1 MARYKKKVTE
11 VVEKVEDVIS
21 PTPKKKVVNKDKT
34 VIETVSPKK
43 KTSKVI
49 MEKPIEIVKDEVKP
63 RKVRKTKVDE
73 TIIET
78 PKKTKPI
85 VIVNEPP
92 KVQKTS
98 ELKKR
103 TRKKTKTEV
112 ASKTTKEEEP
122 KLASTPPPK
131 VQKKSE
137 LPPKEEPKIVESP
150 KPKVQKVSEPRKS
163 KKPIL
168 KVKDFYEFEEGKYVL
183 GDVEELFDEKLLK
196 KMKTSIKKL
205 SKKNH
210 GKDDKLGIHY
220 FKVGD
225 KVWDFIEYNSKILTA
240 SNSLILCKSETVTK
254 EGKLRFCKRFE
265 AKEKFKV
272 FVDYTKDDYCLYFY
286 YEDTPSPFMMLNDEA
301 LI

>member
-1 MARYKKKVTE
+1 MARKKKVE
-11 VVEKVEDVIS
+11 KVVEQVK
-21 PTPKKKVVNKDKT
+21 PKRTRKKKV
-34 VIETVSPKK
+34 E
-43 KTSKVI
+43 
-49 MEKPIEIVKDEVKP
+49 EV
-63 RKVRKTKVDE
+63 
-73 TIIET
+73 
-78 PKKTKPI
+78 KPI

-92 KVQKTS
+92 K
-98 ELKKR
+98 KR
-103 TRKKTKTEV
+103 TRKKKE
-112 ASKTTKEEEP
+112 EEEP
-122 KLASTPPPK
+122 KLASVPPPK
-131 VQKKSE
+131 VEKVIEK
-137 LPPKEEPKIVESP
+137 PKEQPKTK
-150 KPKVQKVSEPRKS
+150 KP

-220 FKVGD
+220 FKVGN

-265 AKEKFKV
+265 AKNPFKV

-286 YEDTPSPFMMLNDEA
+286 YEDEPSPFIMLNDEA

>member
-1 MARYKKKVTE
+1 MARSKKKVTE

-21 PTPKKKVVNKDKT
+21 PTPKKKVVKKDKT
-34 VIETVSPKK
+34 AIETVSQKK
-43 KTSKVI
+43 KTRKVI
-49 MEKPIEIVKDEVKP
+49 TGNPIENVKDEIKP
-63 RKVRKTKVDE
+63 TKKVHKTNDDI
-73 TIIET
+73 IIE
-78 PKKTKPI
+78 
-85 VIVNEPP
+85 PP
-92 KVQKTS
+92 
-98 ELKKR
+98 KKR
-103 TRKKTKTEV
+103 TRKKTKDEV

-137 LPPKEEPKIVESP
+137 PSTEEEPKKVEPP
-150 KPKVQKVSEPRKS
+150 KPKVQKVSEPRKP

-225 KVWDFIEYNSKILTA
+225 KVWDCIEYNNKILTA

-265 AKEKFKV
+265 AKEKFNV

-286 YEDTPSPFMMLNDEA
+286 YEDAPGPFMMLQDEA

>member
-1 MARYKKKVTE
+1 MARKTKDDTSSKIKKKEVVEEVVVEKPKRTRSTKKKVE
-11 VVEKVEDVIS
+11 E
-21 PTPKKKVVNKDKT
+21 P
-34 VIETVSPKK
+34 
-43 KTSKVI
+43 
-49 MEKPIEIVKDEVKP
+49 
-63 RKVRKTKVDE
+63 
-73 TIIET
+73 
-78 PKKTKPI
+78 KPI

-92 KVQKTS
+92 K
-98 ELKKR
+98 KR
-103 TRKKTKTEV
+103 TRKK
-112 ASKTTKEEEP
+112 KEGEP

-131 VQKKSE
+131 VEKVIEK
-137 LPPKEEPKIVESP
+137 PKEQP
-150 KPKVQKVSEPRKS
+150 KPRKP

>member
-1 MARYKKKVTE
+1 MARKTKDDTSSK
-11 VVEKVEDVIS
+11 I
-21 PTPKKKVVNKDKT
+21 KKKVVEEVVVEKPKRT
-34 VIETVSPKK
+34 RATKK
-43 KTSKVI
+43 KV
-49 MEKPIEIVKDEVKP
+49 EEP
-63 RKVRKTKVDE
+63 
-73 TIIET
+73 
-78 PKKTKPI
+78 KPI

-92 KVQKTS
+92 K
-98 ELKKR
+98 KR
-103 TRKKTKTEV
+103 TRKKTKDVV

-122 KLASTPPPK
+122 KLASVPPPP
-131 VQKKSE
+131 
-137 LPPKEEPKIVESP
+137 PPKEEPKKVEPP
-150 KPKVQKVSEPRKS
+150 KPKKPKT
-163 KKPIL
+163 PIL

-196 KMKTSIKKL
+196 KMKTAIKKL

-254 EGKLRFCKRFE
+254 EGKLRFCRRFE
-265 AKEKFKV
+265 AKTKFKV

>member
-1 MARYKKKVTE
+1 MARKTKDDTSSKIKKKVEE
-11 VVEKVEDVIS
+11 VVEEVK
-21 PTPKKKVVNKDKT
+21 PKRTRKKKV
-34 VIETVSPKK
+34 EES
-43 KTSKVI
+43 
-49 MEKPIEIVKDEVKP
+49 
-63 RKVRKTKVDE
+63 
-73 TIIET
+73 
-78 PKKTKPI
+78 KPI

-92 KVQKTS
+92 K
-98 ELKKR
+98 KR
-103 TRKKTKTEV
+103 TRKK
-112 ASKTTKEEEP
+112 KEEEP

-137 LPPKEEPKIVESP
+137 LPTKEEPKKVEPP
-150 KPKVQKVSEPRKS
+150 KPKKS

-210 GKDDKLGIHY
+210 DKDDKLGIHY

-225 KVWDFIEYNSKILTA
+225 KVWDCIEYNSKILTA

-254 EGKLRFCKRFE
+254 EGKLRFCRRFE
-265 AKEKFKV
+265 AKNPFKV

-286 YEDTPSPFMMLNDEA
+286 YEDEPSPFMMLNDEA

>member
-1 MARYKKKVTE
+1 MARKKKVEE
-11 VVEKVEDVIS
+11 VVEEVK
-21 PTPKKKVVNKDKT
+21 PKRTRKKKV
-34 VIETVSPKK
+34 EEP
-43 KTSKVI
+43 
-49 MEKPIEIVKDEVKP
+49 
-63 RKVRKTKVDE
+63 
-73 TIIET
+73 
-78 PKKTKPI
+78 KPI

-92 KVQKTS
+92 K
-98 ELKKR
+98 KR
-103 TRKKTKTEV
+103 TRKK
-112 ASKTTKEEEP
+112 KEEEP
-122 KLASTPPPK
+122 KLASTPPP
-131 VQKKSE
+131 
-137 LPPKEEPKIVESP
+137 PPKEEPKKVEP
-150 KPKVQKVSEPRKS
+150 TKPKKT

-196 KMKTSIKKL
+196 KMKTAVKKL

-254 EGKLRFCKRFE
+254 EGKLRFCRRFE
-265 AKEKFKV
+265 AKNPFKV

-286 YEDTPSPFMMLNDEA
+286 CEDEPSPFMMLQDEA

>member
-1 MARYKKKVTE
+1 MARKKKEVVEEVVVEKPKRTRVTKKKVE
-11 VVEKVEDVIS
+11 E
-21 PTPKKKVVNKDKT
+21 P
-34 VIETVSPKK
+34 
-43 KTSKVI
+43 
-49 MEKPIEIVKDEVKP
+49 
-63 RKVRKTKVDE
+63 
-73 TIIET
+73 
-78 PKKTKPI
+78 KPI
-85 VIVNEPP
+85 VIINEPP
-92 KVQKTS
+92 
-98 ELKKR
+98 KKR
-103 TRKKTKTEV
+103 TRKKTKDEV

-131 VQKKSE
+131 VEKVIEK
-137 LPPKEEPKIVESP
+137 PKEQP
-150 KPKVQKVSEPRKS
+150 KPKVQKVSEPRKP

-168 KVKDFYEFEEGKYVL
+168 KVKDFYDFEEGKYVL

-265 AKEKFKV
+265 AKESFRV
-272 FVDYTKDDYCLYFY
+272 EVDYTDEDWCLYFWY
-286 YEDTPSPFMMLNDEA
+286 KESPSPFMMLQGEN

>member
-1 MARYKKKVTE
+1 MARKTKDDTSSKIKKKVEE
-11 VVEKVEDVIS
+11 VVEEVK
-21 PTPKKKVVNKDKT
+21 PKKTRKKKV
-34 VIETVSPKK
+34 EES
-43 KTSKVI
+43 
-49 MEKPIEIVKDEVKP
+49 
-63 RKVRKTKVDE
+63 
-73 TIIET
+73 
-78 PKKTKPI
+78 KPI

-92 KVQKTS
+92 K
-98 ELKKR
+98 KR
-103 TRKKTKTEV
+103 TRKK
-112 ASKTTKEEEP
+112 KEEEP
-122 KLASTPPPK
+122 KLASTPPK
-131 VQKKSE
+131 VEKVIEK
-137 LPPKEEPKIVESP
+137 PKEQP
-150 KPKVQKVSEPRKS
+150 KPKKS

-225 KVWDFIEYNSKILTA
+225 KVWDCIEYNSKILTA
-240 SNSLILCKSETVTK
+240 SNSLILCKSDTVTK
-254 EGKLRFCKRFE
+254 EGKLRFCRRFE

-286 YEDTPSPFMMLNDEA
+286 YEDAPGPFMMLQDEA

>member
-1 MARYKKKVTE
+1 MARKTKDNTASKIKKKEVVVEEVKPKRTRKKKVE
-11 VVEKVEDVIS
+11 E
-21 PTPKKKVVNKDKT
+21 P
-34 VIETVSPKK
+34 
-43 KTSKVI
+43 
-49 MEKPIEIVKDEVKP
+49 
-63 RKVRKTKVDE
+63 
-73 TIIET
+73 
-78 PKKTKPI
+78 KPI

-92 KVQKTS
+92 K
-98 ELKKR
+98 KR
-103 TRKKTKTEV
+103 SRRKKEDDT
-112 ASKTTKEEEP
+112 P
-122 KLASTPPPK
+122 KLASVPPPP
-131 VQKKSE
+131 
-137 LPPKEEPKIVESP
+137 PPKEEPKKVEPP
-150 KPKVQKVSEPRKS
+150 KPKKP

-168 KVKDFYEFEEGKYVL
+168 KVKDVYEFEEGKYVL

-286 YEDTPSPFMMLNDEA
+286 YEDEPSPFMMLNDEA

>member
-1 MARYKKKVTE
+1 MARKKKEVVEEVKPKKTRKKKVE
-11 VVEKVEDVIS
+11 E
-21 PTPKKKVVNKDKT
+21 P
-34 VIETVSPKK
+34 
-43 KTSKVI
+43 
-49 MEKPIEIVKDEVKP
+49 
-63 RKVRKTKVDE
+63 
-73 TIIET
+73 
-78 PKKTKPI
+78 KPI

-92 KVQKTS
+92 K
-98 ELKKR
+98 KR
-103 TRKKTKTEV
+103 TRKK
-112 ASKTTKEEEP
+112 KEEEP

-131 VQKKSE
+131 VEKVIEK
-137 LPPKEEPKIVESP
+137 PKEQP
-150 KPKVQKVSEPRKS
+150 KPKKP

-225 KVWDFIEYNSKILTA
+225 KVWDCIEYNNKILTA

-254 EGKLRFCKRFE
+254 DGKLRFCKRFE
-265 AKEKFKV
+265 AKEKFTV

-286 YEDTPSPFMMLNDEA
+286 YEDAPGPFMMLQDEA

>member
-1 MARYKKKVTE
+1 MARKKKVEE
-11 VVEKVEDVIS
+11 VIEEVK
-21 PTPKKKVVNKDKT
+21 PKRKKKV
-34 VIETVSPKK
+34 EES
-43 KTSKVI
+43 
-49 MEKPIEIVKDEVKP
+49 
-63 RKVRKTKVDE
+63 
-73 TIIET
+73 
-78 PKKTKPI
+78 KPI

-92 KVQKTS
+92 K
-98 ELKKR
+98 KR
-103 TRKKTKTEV
+103 TRKK
-112 ASKTTKEEEP
+112 KEEEP

-131 VQKKSE
+131 
-137 LPPKEEPKIVESP
+137 EEP
-150 KPKVQKVSEPRKS
+150 KPKVQKLSEPRKP

-196 KMKTSIKKL
+196 KMKTAIKKL

-265 AKEKFKV
+265 AKNPFKV

-286 YEDTPSPFMMLNDEA
+286 YEDEPSPFMMLNDEA

>member
-1 MARYKKKVTE
+1 MARKTKDDTSSKIKKKVEE
-11 VVEKVEDVIS
+11 VVEEVK
-21 PTPKKKVVNKDKT
+21 PKRTRKKKV
-34 VIETVSPKK
+34 EEP
-43 KTSKVI
+43 
-49 MEKPIEIVKDEVKP
+49 KPI
-63 RKVRKTKVDE
+63 
-73 TIIET
+73 II
-78 PKKTKPI
+78 I
-85 VIVNEPP
+85 NEPP
-92 KVQKTS
+92 
-98 ELKKR
+98 KKR
-103 TRKKTKTEV
+103 TRKK
-112 ASKTTKEEEP
+112 KEEEP
-122 KLASTPPPK
+122 KLASVPPPP
-131 VQKKSE
+131 
-137 LPPKEEPKIVESP
+137 PPKEEPKKVEPP
-150 KPKVQKVSEPRKS
+150 KPKKP

>member
-1 MARYKKKVTE
+1 MAR
-11 VVEKVEDVIS
+11 
-21 PTPKKKVVNKDKT
+21 KKKVVEEIVVEKPKRT
-34 VIETVSPKK
+34 RATKK
-43 KTSKVI
+43 KV
-49 MEKPIEIVKDEVKP
+49 EEP
-63 RKVRKTKVDE
+63 
-73 TIIET
+73 
-78 PKKTKPI
+78 KPI
-85 VIVNEPP
+85 VIVNEPH
-92 KVQKTS
+92 
-98 ELKKR
+98 KKR
-103 TRKKTKTEV
+103 TRKK
-112 ASKTTKEEEP
+112 KEEEP
-122 KLASTPPPK
+122 KLASTPPP
-131 VQKKSE
+131 
-137 LPPKEEPKIVESP
+137 PKEEPKKVEPP
-150 KPKVQKVSEPRKS
+150 KPKKP

-210 GKDDKLGIHY
+210 GKDDKLRIHY

-272 FVDYTKDDYCLYFY
+272 FVDYTKDDYCLYFWN
-286 YEDTPSPFMMLNDEA
+286 EDSPSPFMMLNDEA

>member
-1 MARYKKKVTE
+1 MARKTKDDTSSKIKKKEVVEEVKPKRTRKKKVE
-11 VVEKVEDVIS
+11 ES
-21 PTPKKKVVNKDKT
+21 N
-34 VIETVSPKK
+34 
-43 KTSKVI
+43 
-49 MEKPIEIVKDEVKP
+49 PII
-63 RKVRKTKVDE
+63 
-73 TIIET
+73 
-78 PKKTKPI
+78 
-85 VIVNEPP
+85 IVNEPP
-92 KVQKTS
+92 K
-98 ELKKR
+98 KR
-103 TRKKTKTEV
+103 TRRK
-112 ASKTTKEEEP
+112 KEEEP

-131 VQKKSE
+131 
-137 LPPKEEPKIVESP
+137 EEP
-150 KPKVQKVSEPRKS
+150 KPKVQKVSEPRKP

-168 KVKDFYEFEEGKYVL
+168 KVKDVYEFGEGKYVL

-196 KMKTSIKKL
+196 KMRTAIKKL

-225 KVWDFIEYNSKILTA
+225 KVWDFIEYNNKILTA

-254 EGKLRFCKRFE
+254 EGKLRFCRRFE

>member
-1 MARYKKKVTE
+1 MARKKKEVVEEVVVEKPKRTRAAKKKVE
-11 VVEKVEDVIS
+11 E
-21 PTPKKKVVNKDKT
+21 P
-34 VIETVSPKK
+34 
-43 KTSKVI
+43 
-49 MEKPIEIVKDEVKP
+49 
-63 RKVRKTKVDE
+63 
-73 TIIET
+73 
-78 PKKTKPI
+78 KPI

-98 ELKKR
+98 EPKKR
-103 TRKKTKTEV
+103 TRKKTKDEV
-112 ASKTTKEEEP
+112 ASKATKEEEP
-122 KLASTPPPK
+122 KLASTPPP
-131 VQKKSE
+131 
-137 LPPKEEPKIVESP
+137 PPKEEPKKVEPP
-150 KPKVQKVSEPRKS
+150 KPKKP

-272 FVDYTKDDYCLYFY
+272 FVDYTKDDYCLYFWN
-286 YEDTPSPFMMLNDEA
+286 EDSPSPFMMLNDEA

>member
-1 MARYKKKVTE
+1 MARKTKDDTASKIKKKVEE
-11 VVEKVEDVIS
+11 VVEVVVEK
-21 PTPKKKVVNKDKT
+21 PKRTRATKKKV
-34 VIETVSPKK
+34 EEP
-43 KTSKVI
+43 
-49 MEKPIEIVKDEVKP
+49 
-63 RKVRKTKVDE
+63 
-73 TIIET
+73 
-78 PKKTKPI
+78 KPI

-92 KVQKTS
+92 K
-98 ELKKR
+98 KR
-103 TRKKTKTEV
+103 TRKTK
-112 ASKTTKEEEP
+112 KEEEP
-122 KLASTPPPK
+122 KLASVPPPK
-131 VQKKSE
+131 VEKVIEKPKEQPKQKK
-137 LPPKEEPKIVESP
+137 P
-150 KPKVQKVSEPRKS
+150 

-225 KVWDFIEYNSKILTA
+225 KVWDFIEYNNKILTA

-286 YEDTPSPFMMLNDEA
+286 YEDTPSPFMMLQDEG
-301 LI
+301 LV

>member
-1 MARYKKKVTE
+1 MARKTKDDTSSKIKKKVEE
-11 VVEKVEDVIS
+11 VVEEVK
-21 PTPKKKVVNKDKT
+21 PKRTRKKKV
-34 VIETVSPKK
+34 E
-43 KTSKVI
+43 
-49 MEKPIEIVKDEVKP
+49 EV
-63 RKVRKTKVDE
+63 
-73 TIIET
+73 
-78 PKKTKPI
+78 KPI

-92 KVQKTS
+92 K
-98 ELKKR
+98 KR
-103 TRKKTKTEV
+103 TRKKKQ
-112 ASKTTKEEEP
+112 EEP

-137 LPPKEEPKIVESP
+137 LPTKEELKKVEPP
-150 KPKVQKVSEPRKS
+150 KPRKP
-163 KKPIL
+163 KKAIL

>member
-1 MARYKKKVTE
+1 MARKKKVEE
-11 VVEKVEDVIS
+11 VVEEVK
-21 PTPKKKVVNKDKT
+21 PKRATKKKV
-34 VIETVSPKK
+34 EEP
-43 KTSKVI
+43 
-49 MEKPIEIVKDEVKP
+49 
-63 RKVRKTKVDE
+63 
-73 TIIET
+73 
-78 PKKTKPI
+78 KPI

-92 KVQKTS
+92 K
-98 ELKKR
+98 KR
-103 TRKKTKTEV
+103 TRKKTKDEV
-112 ASKTTKEEEP
+112 ASKTRKEEEP
-122 KLASTPPPK
+122 KLASTPPK
-131 VQKKSE
+131 VEKVIEK
-137 LPPKEEPKIVESP
+137 PKEQP
-150 KPKVQKVSEPRKS
+150 KPKVQKVSEPKKP

-168 KVKDFYEFEEGKYVL
+168 NVKDFYEFEEGKYVL

-240 SNSLILCKSETVTK
+240 SNNLILCKSETVTK
-254 EGKLRFCKRFE
+254 DGKLRFCKRFE

-272 FVDYTKDDYCLYFY
+272 FVDYTKDDYCLYFWN
-286 YEDTPSPFMMLNDEA
+286 EDSPSPFMMLNDEA

>member
-1 MARYKKKVTE
+1 MAR
-11 VVEKVEDVIS
+11 
-21 PTPKKKVVNKDKT
+21 KKKVVEEVVVEKPKRT
-34 VIETVSPKK
+34 RATKK
-43 KTSKVI
+43 KV
-49 MEKPIEIVKDEVKP
+49 EEP
-63 RKVRKTKVDE
+63 
-73 TIIET
+73 
-78 PKKTKPI
+78 KPI

-92 KVQKTS
+92 K
-98 ELKKR
+98 KR
-103 TRKKTKTEV
+103 TRKKKV
-112 ASKTTKEEEP
+112 EEP
-122 KLASTPPPK
+122 KLASTPPP
-131 VQKKSE
+131 
-137 LPPKEEPKIVESP
+137 PPKEEPKKVEPP
-150 KPKVQKVSEPRKS
+150 KPKKT

-225 KVWDFIEYNSKILTA
+225 KVWDCIEYNNKILTA

-254 EGKLRFCKRFE
+254 EGKLRFCRRFE
-265 AKEKFKV
+265 AKEKFTV

-286 YEDTPSPFMMLNDEA
+286 YEDAPGPFMMLQDEA

>member
-1 MARYKKKVTE
+1 MARKTKDDILSKIKKKEV
-11 VVEKVEDVIS
+11 VVEK
-21 PTPKKKVVNKDKT
+21 PKRTRATKKT
-34 VIETVSPKK
+34 VEES
-43 KTSKVI
+43 
-49 MEKPIEIVKDEVKP
+49 
-63 RKVRKTKVDE
+63 
-73 TIIET
+73 
-78 PKKTKPI
+78 KPI

-92 KVQKTS
+92 K
-98 ELKKR
+98 KR
-103 TRKKTKTEV
+103 TRKKKDEV
-112 ASKTTKEEEP
+112 ESKTKKEEES
-122 KLASTPPPK
+122 KLASTPP
-131 VQKKSE
+131 S
-137 LPPKEEPKIVESP
+137 PKEEP
-150 KPKVQKVSEPRKS
+150 KPKVQKVSEPRKP

-210 GKDDKLGIHY
+210 GKDDELGIHY

-225 KVWDFIEYNSKILTA
+225 KVWDFIEYNNKILTA
-240 SNSLILCKSETVTK
+240 SNSLILCKSDTVTK
-254 EGKLRFCKRFE
+254 DGKLRFCKRFE

-286 YEDTPSPFMMLNDEA
+286 YEDTPSPFMMLQDEA

>member
-1 MARYKKKVTE
+1 MARKTKDDTSSKIKKKVE
-11 VVEKVEDVIS
+11 EVVVEK
-21 PTPKKKVVNKDKT
+21 PKRTRATKKKV
-34 VIETVSPKK
+34 EEP
-43 KTSKVI
+43 
-49 MEKPIEIVKDEVKP
+49 
-63 RKVRKTKVDE
+63 
-73 TIIET
+73 
-78 PKKTKPI
+78 KPI
-85 VIVNEPP
+85 VIINEPP
-92 KVQKTS
+92 
-98 ELKKR
+98 KKR
-103 TRKKTKTEV
+103 TRKK
-112 ASKTTKEEEP
+112 KEEEP
-122 KLASTPPPK
+122 KLASVPPPP
-131 VQKKSE
+131 
-137 LPPKEEPKIVESP
+137 PPKEEPKKVEPP
-150 KPKVQKVSEPRKS
+150 KPKKP

-254 EGKLRFCKRFE
+254 EGKLRFCRRFE

>member
-1 MARYKKKVTE
+1 MARKKKEVVEEVVVEKPKRTRATKKKVE
-11 VVEKVEDVIS
+11 E
-21 PTPKKKVVNKDKT
+21 P
-34 VIETVSPKK
+34 
-43 KTSKVI
+43 
-49 MEKPIEIVKDEVKP
+49 
-63 RKVRKTKVDE
+63 
-73 TIIET
+73 
-78 PKKTKPI
+78 KPI

-92 KVQKTS
+92 K
-98 ELKKR
+98 KR
-103 TRKKTKTEV
+103 TRKKTKDEV

-122 KLASTPPPK
+122 KLASTPPP
-131 VQKKSE
+131 
-137 LPPKEEPKIVESP
+137 PPKEEPKKIEPP
-150 KPKVQKVSEPRKS
+150 KPKKS

-225 KVWDFIEYNSKILTA
+225 KVWDFIEYNNKILTA

>member
-1 MARYKKKVTE
+1 MARKTKDDTASK
-11 VVEKVEDVIS
+11 I
-21 PTPKKKVVNKDKT
+21 KKKVVEEVVVEKPKRSRAT
-34 VIETVSPKK
+34 KK
-43 KTSKVI
+43 KV
-49 MEKPIEIVKDEVKP
+49 EEAN
-63 RKVRKTKVDE
+63 
-73 TIIET
+73 
-78 PKKTKPI
+78 PI

-92 KVQKTS
+92 K
-98 ELKKR
+98 KR
-103 TRKKTKTEV
+103 TRKK
-112 ASKTTKEEEP
+112 KEDDTP
-122 KLASTPPPK
+122 KLASVPPPP
-131 VQKKSE
+131 
-137 LPPKEEPKIVESP
+137 PPKEEPKKVEHP
-150 KPKVQKVSEPRKS
+150 KPRKP

-168 KVKDFYEFEEGKYVL
+168 KVKEFYEFEEGKYVL

-225 KVWDFIEYNSKILTA
+225 KVWDFIEYNNKILTA

>member
-1 MARYKKKVTE
+1 MARKKKE
-11 VVEKVEDVIS
+11 VVEQ
-21 PTPKKKVVNKDKT
+21 
-34 VIETVSPKK
+34 VIE
-43 KTSKVI
+43 
-49 MEKPIEIVKDEVKP
+49 
-63 RKVRKTKVDE
+63 
-73 TIIET
+73 
-78 PKKTKPI
+78 
-85 VIVNEPP
+85 NEPP
-92 KVQKTS
+92 
-98 ELKKR
+98 KKR
-103 TRKKTKTEV
+103 TRKKTKDDT
-112 ASKTTKEEEP
+112 P
-122 KLASTPPPK
+122 KLASVPPPPK
-131 VQKKSE
+131 VHKKSE
-137 LPPKEEPKIVESP
+137 LPPKEEPKKVEPP
-150 KPKVQKVSEPRKS
+150 KPKVQKLSEPKKS

-183 GDVEELFDEKLLK
+183 GDVEELFDEKLTK

-254 EGKLRFCKRFE
+254 EGKLRFCRRFE
-265 AKEKFKV
+265 AKNPFKV

-286 YEDTPSPFMMLNDEA
+286 YEDEPSPFMMLNDEA

>member
-1 MARYKKKVTE
+1 MARKTKDDTSSKIKKKVEE
-11 VVEKVEDVIS
+11 VVEEVK
-21 PTPKKKVVNKDKT
+21 PKRTRKKKVEESN
-34 VIETVSPKK
+34 
-43 KTSKVI
+43 
-49 MEKPIEIVKDEVKP
+49 PIA
-63 RKVRKTKVDE
+63 
-73 TIIET
+73 
-78 PKKTKPI
+78 
-85 VIVNEPP
+85 IVNEPP
-92 KVQKTS
+92 K
-98 ELKKR
+98 KR
-103 TRKKTKTEV
+103 IRKK
-112 ASKTTKEEEP
+112 KEEEP

-131 VQKKSE
+131 
-137 LPPKEEPKIVESP
+137 EEP
-150 KPKVQKVSEPRKS
+150 KPKVQKVSEPRKP

-183 GDVEELFDEKLLK
+183 GDVEELFDEKLTK

-225 KVWDFIEYNSKILTA
+225 KVWDCIEYNSKMLTA

>member
-1 MARYKKKVTE
+1 MARKRKEVVEEVVVEKPKRTRSTKKKVE
-11 VVEKVEDVIS
+11 ES
-21 PTPKKKVVNKDKT
+21 
-34 VIETVSPKK
+34 
-43 KTSKVI
+43 
-49 MEKPIEIVKDEVKP
+49 
-63 RKVRKTKVDE
+63 
-73 TIIET
+73 
-78 PKKTKPI
+78 KPI
-85 VIVNEPP
+85 VIINEPP
-92 KVQKTS
+92 
-98 ELKKR
+98 KKR
-103 TRKKTKTEV
+103 TRKK
-112 ASKTTKEEEP
+112 KEEEP
-122 KLASTPPPK
+122 KLASVPPPP
-131 VQKKSE
+131 
-137 LPPKEEPKIVESP
+137 PPKEEPKKVEPP
-150 KPKVQKVSEPRKS
+150 KPKKP

-196 KMKTSIKKL
+196 KMKTAIKKL

>member
-1 MARYKKKVTE
+1 MARKKKEVVEEVVVEKPKRTRATKKKVE
-11 VVEKVEDVIS
+11 E
-21 PTPKKKVVNKDKT
+21 P
-34 VIETVSPKK
+34 
-43 KTSKVI
+43 
-49 MEKPIEIVKDEVKP
+49 
-63 RKVRKTKVDE
+63 
-73 TIIET
+73 
-78 PKKTKPI
+78 KPI

-98 ELKKR
+98 EPKKR
-103 TRKKTKTEV
+103 SRRK
-112 ASKTTKEEEP
+112 KEEEP
-122 KLASTPPPK
+122 K
-131 VQKKSE
+131 Q
-137 LPPKEEPKIVESP
+137 
-150 KPKVQKVSEPRKS
+150 KVQKVSEPRKP

-168 KVKDFYEFEEGKYVL
+168 KVKEFYEFEEGKYVL

-210 GKDDKLGIHY
+210 GKDDNLGIHY

-225 KVWDFIEYNSKILTA
+225 KVWDFIEYNNKILTA
-240 SNSLILCKSETVTK
+240 SNSLILCKSDAVTK

-272 FVDYTKDDYCLYFY
+272 FVDYTKDDYCLYFWT
-286 YEDTPSPFMMLNDEA
+286 ENEPCPFMMLNDEA

>member
-1 MARYKKKVTE
+1 MARKTKDDTSSKIKKKEVVEEVVVEKPKRTRSTKKKVE
-11 VVEKVEDVIS
+11 E
-21 PTPKKKVVNKDKT
+21 P
-34 VIETVSPKK
+34 
-43 KTSKVI
+43 
-49 MEKPIEIVKDEVKP
+49 
-63 RKVRKTKVDE
+63 
-73 TIIET
+73 
-78 PKKTKPI
+78 KPI

-92 KVQKTS
+92 K
-98 ELKKR
+98 KR
-103 TRKKTKTEV
+103 TRKK
-112 ASKTTKEEEP
+112 KEEEP

-131 VQKKSE
+131 VEKVIEK
-137 LPPKEEPKIVESP
+137 PKEQP
-150 KPKVQKVSEPRKS
+150 KPKVQKVSEPKKP

-225 KVWDFIEYNSKILTA
+225 KVWDFIEYNNKILTS

>member
-1 MARYKKKVTE
+1 MARKTKDDTASKIKKKVEE
-11 VVEKVEDVIS
+11 VVEEVKS
-21 PTPKKKVVNKDKT
+21 KRTRKKKVEESKVQ
-34 VIETVSPKK
+34 
-43 KTSKVI
+43 KTS
-49 MEKPIEIVKDEVKP
+49 EA
-63 RKVRKTKVDE
+63 
-73 TIIET
+73 
-78 PKKTKPI
+78 KPI

-92 KVQKTS
+92 K
-98 ELKKR
+98 KR
-103 TRKKTKTEV
+103 TRKTK
-112 ASKTTKEEEP
+112 KEEEP

-131 VQKKSE
+131 
-137 LPPKEEPKIVESP
+137 EEP
-150 KPKVQKVSEPRKS
+150 KPKVQKVSEPRKP

-183 GDVEELFDEKLLK
+183 GDVDELFDEKLLK
-196 KMKTSIKKL
+196 KMKTAIKKL

>member
-1 MARYKKKVTE
+1 MARKKKVEE
-11 VVEKVEDVIS
+11 VVEEVK
-21 PTPKKKVVNKDKT
+21 PKRTRKKKV
-34 VIETVSPKK
+34 EES
-43 KTSKVI
+43 
-49 MEKPIEIVKDEVKP
+49 
-63 RKVRKTKVDE
+63 
-73 TIIET
+73 
-78 PKKTKPI
+78 KPI

-92 KVQKTS
+92 K
-98 ELKKR
+98 KR
-103 TRKKTKTEV
+103 TRRK
-112 ASKTTKEEEP
+112 KEEEP

-131 VQKKSE
+131 
-137 LPPKEEPKIVESP
+137 EEP
-150 KPKVQKVSEPRKS
+150 KPKVQKVSEPRKP